1 MPRNDLAGDP
11 MAKNILAVDDSVA
24 MRQILE
30 ATLTEAGYQVVVAFD
45 GRDALAKAVAT
56 QFDLVPTDQNMA
68 PVSGLELIRALREL
82 ETYQDTPILILTTED
97 GADFKEKARD
107 SGANGWLNK
116 PFDPQTLTDIV
127 NSLVEIEGA

>member
-1 MPRNDLAGDP
+1 
-11 MAKNILAVDDSVA
+11 MAKNILAVDDSAA

-30 ATLTEAGYQVVVAFD
+30 ATLTEAGYQVQLALD
-45 GRDALAKAVAT
+45 GREALAKAVAT
-56 QFDLVPTDQNMA
+56 RFDLVLTDQNM
-68 PVSGLELIRALREL
+68 PTVSGLELIRALREL
-82 ETYQDTPILILTTED
+82 ETYQDIPILILTTED
-97 GADFKEKARD
+97 GADFKEAARD

>member
-1 MPRNDLAGDP
+1 
-11 MAKNILAVDDSVA
+11 MAKNILAVDDSAA

-30 ATLTEAGYQVVVAFD
+30 ATLTEAGYLVQVALD
-45 GRDALAKAVAT
+45 GREALAKAVAT
-56 QFDLVPTDQNMA
+56 RFDLVLTDQNM
-68 PVSGLELIRALREL
+68 PTVSGLELIRALREL

-97 GADFKEKARD
+97 GAEFKAAARD

>member
-1 MPRNDLAGDP
+1 
-11 MAKNILAVDDSVA
+11 
-24 MRQILE
+24 
-30 ATLTEAGYQVVVAFD
+30 
-45 GRDALAKAVAT
+45 
-56 QFDLVPTDQNMA
+56 MA

-107 SGANGWLNK
+107 AGANGWLNK